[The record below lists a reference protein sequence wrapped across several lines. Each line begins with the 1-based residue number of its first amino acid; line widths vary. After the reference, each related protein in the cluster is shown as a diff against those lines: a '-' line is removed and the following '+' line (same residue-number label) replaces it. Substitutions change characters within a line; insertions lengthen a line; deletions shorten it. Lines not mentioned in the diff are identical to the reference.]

1 MRGHPMNPPRPPSC
15 SLSFVKP
22 FSPKSPEQGRGVALP
37 TQPPGTQEL
46 AAKGCWGGRGEGR
59 GPVPLR
65 GVAVT
70 QRALFFAGERDRH
83 PEGEIQGE
91 GPPGRRGLPQTAP
104 KQPSGQS
111 GEVTKC
117 SAMGLLE
124 CCARC
129 LIGAPFASLVATG
142 LCFFGVA
149 LFCGCGHEAL
159 TGTEQLIETY
169 FSKNYQ
175 DYEYLID
182 VIHAFQYVI
191 YGTASFFFLYGAL
204 LLAEGFYTTGA
215 VRQIFGDYRTTICG
229 KGLSAT
235 VTGGPKGRGA
245 RGPQRAHSLQ
255 RVCQCLGKWL
265 GHPDKFVGITYVL
278 TIIWLLVFACSAVP
292 VYIYFNTW
300 TTCQSIANPSKTSAS
315 IGTLCADARM
325 YGVLPWNAF
334 PGKVCGSNLL
344 SICKTSEFQMTF
356 HLFIAAFV
364 GAAATLVSLLTF
376 MIAATY
382 NFAVLKLM
390 GRGTKF

>member
-1 MRGHPMNPPRPPSC
+1 
-15 SLSFVKP
+15 L
-22 FSPKSPEQGRGVALP
+22 
-37 TQPPGTQEL
+37 
-46 AAKGCWGGRGEGR
+46 
-59 GPVPLR
+59 
-65 GVAVT
+65 
-70 QRALFFAGERDRH
+70 
-83 PEGEIQGE
+83 
-91 GPPGRRGLPQTAP
+91 
-104 KQPSGQS
+104 
-111 GEVTKC
+111 
-117 SAMGLLE
+117 GLLE

-182 VIHAFQYVI
+182 MVAWGVWLKGRRLWPSGFRGIPKGSAAQGMAAVPSGASWG
-191 YGTASFFFLYGAL
+191 GTA
-204 LLAEGFYTTGA
+204 EGGQDSCICTP
-215 VRQIFGDYRTTICG
+215 RQLCP
-229 KGLSAT
+229 GLSC
-235 VTGGPKGRGA
+235 P
-245 RGPQRAHSLQ
+245 LQ
-255 RVCQCLGKWL
+255 
-265 GHPDKFVGITYVL
+265 FVGITYVL

>member
-1 MRGHPMNPPRPPSC
+1 
-15 SLSFVKP
+15 
-22 FSPKSPEQGRGVALP
+22 
-37 TQPPGTQEL
+37 
-46 AAKGCWGGRGEGR
+46 
-59 GPVPLR
+59 
-65 GVAVT
+65 
-70 QRALFFAGERDRH
+70 
-83 PEGEIQGE
+83 I
-91 GPPGRRGLPQTAP
+91 
-104 KQPSGQS
+104 
-111 GEVTKC
+111 
-117 SAMGLLE
+117 GLLE

-182 VIHAFQYVI
+182 VILTGVWHPFARP
-191 YGTASFFFLYGAL
+191 S
-204 LLAEGFYTTGA
+204 GFTTLG
-215 VRQIFGDYRTTICG
+215 RRLWPSGFWDI
-229 KGLSAT
+229 
-235 VTGGPKGRGA
+235 PKGSAAWHGCGSLGVGWGGTMEGGQESHIDTPRHLL
-245 RGPQRAHSLQ
+245 RAPSLGCCP
-255 RVCQCLGKWL
+255 VLAAW
-265 GHPDKFVGITYVL
+265 GHTGQFVGITYVL

-300 TTCQSIANPSKTSAS
+300 TTCQSIANPTKTSAS

-376 MIAATY
+376 IIAATY

>member
-1 MRGHPMNPPRPPSC
+1 MYC
-15 SLSFVKP
+15 TSLTVCPP
-22 FSPKSPEQGRGVALP
+22 FSS
-37 TQPPGTQEL
+37 
-46 AAKGCWGGRGEGR
+46 
-59 GPVPLR
+59 
-65 GVAVT
+65 
-70 QRALFFAGERDRH
+70 
-83 PEGEIQGE
+83 
-91 GPPGRRGLPQTAP
+91 
-104 KQPSGQS
+104 
-111 GEVTKC
+111 
-117 SAMGLLE
+117 GLLE

-129 LIGAPFASLVATG
+129 LVGAPFASLVATG

-159 TGTEQLIETY
+159 TGTEKLIETY

-175 DYEYLID
+175 DYEYLIN

-215 VRQIFGDYRTTICG
+215 VRQIFGDYKTTICG

-235 VTGGPKGRGA
+235 
-245 RGPQRAHSLQ
+245 
-255 RVCQCLGKWL
+255 
-265 GHPDKFVGITYVL
+265 FVGITYAL
-278 TIIWLLVFACSAVP
+278 TIVWLLVFACSAVP

-300 TTCQSIANPSKTSAS
+300 TTCQSIATPSKTSAS

-344 SICKTSEFQMTF
+344 SICKTAE
-356 HLFIAAFV
+356 
-364 GAAATLVSLLTF
+364 LTF

>member
-1 MRGHPMNPPRPPSC
+1 
-15 SLSFVKP
+15 
-22 FSPKSPEQGRGVALP
+22 
-37 TQPPGTQEL
+37 
-46 AAKGCWGGRGEGR
+46 
-59 GPVPLR
+59 
-65 GVAVT
+65 
-70 QRALFFAGERDRH
+70 
-83 PEGEIQGE
+83 I
-91 GPPGRRGLPQTAP
+91 
-104 KQPSGQS
+104 
-111 GEVTKC
+111 
-117 SAMGLLE
+117 GLLE

-169 FSKNYQ
+169 FSKNFQ

-182 VIHAFQYVI
+182 VILTGVWHPFARPSGFATLGVAKGQE
-191 YGTASFFFLYGAL
+191 TAAARVLGY
-204 LLAEGFYTTGA
+204 
-215 VRQIFGDYRTTICG
+215 
-229 KGLSAT
+229 
-235 VTGGPKGRGA
+235 PKGKCSPKGMAVVPSGA
-245 RGPQRAHSLQ
+245 YWGGTMEGGQESHIDMPRQLLQLLSRRDSL
-255 RVCQCLGKWL
+255 LGC
-265 GHPDKFVGITYVL
+265 GHGYPSPLKFVGITYVL

-300 TTCQSIANPSKTSAS
+300 TTCQSIANPTKTTAS

-376 MIAATY
+376 IIAATY

>member
-1 MRGHPMNPPRPPSC
+1 MSVQSTQCSQQAATKKVGSALLRNPWA
-15 SLSFVKP
+15 
-22 FSPKSPEQGRGVALP
+22 SPAAQLDSSKNIFAK
-37 TQPPGTQEL
+37 GTQQDQW
-46 AAKGCWGGRGEGR
+46 KQNPRNR
-59 GPVPLR
+59 
-65 GVAVT
+65 
-70 QRALFFAGERDRH
+70 
-83 PEGEIQGE
+83 
-91 GPPGRRGLPQTAP
+91 RRGQRYSERKSKGPKKETGDTRILPAEQS
-104 KQPSGQS
+104 QPQS
-111 GEVTKC
+111 RLASRLQSE
-117 SAMGLLE
+117 SDSQRHGLVRVLCE
-124 CCARC
+124 M
-129 LIGAPFASLVATG
+129 SG

-159 TGTEQLIETY
+159 TGTEKLIETY

-175 DYEYLID
+175 DYEYLIN

-191 YGTASFFFLYGAL
+191 YGTASFF
-204 LLAEGFYTTGA
+204 YTTGA
-215 VRQIFGDYRTTICG
+215 VRQIFGDYKTTICG

-235 VTGGPKGRGA
+235 VTGGQKGRGS
-245 RGPQRAHSLQ
+245 RGQHQAHSLE
-255 RVCQCLGKWL
+255 RVCHCLGKWL
-265 GHPDKFVGITYVL
+265 GHPDKFVGITYAL
-278 TIIWLLVFACSAVP
+278 TVVWLLVFACSAVP

-300 TTCQSIANPSKTSAS
+300 TTCQSIAFPSKTSAS

-344 SICKTSEFQMTF
+344 SICKTAEFQMTF

>member
-1 MRGHPMNPPRPPSC
+1 
-15 SLSFVKP
+15 
-22 FSPKSPEQGRGVALP
+22 
-37 TQPPGTQEL
+37 
-46 AAKGCWGGRGEGR
+46 
-59 GPVPLR
+59 
-65 GVAVT
+65 
-70 QRALFFAGERDRH
+70 
-83 PEGEIQGE
+83 
-91 GPPGRRGLPQTAP
+91 
-104 KQPSGQS
+104 
-111 GEVTKC
+111 
-117 SAMGLLE
+117 MGWLE

-159 TGTEQLIETY
+159 TGTERLIETY

-215 VRQIFGDYRTTICG
+215 VRQIFGDYKTTICG

-235 VTGGPKGRGA
+235 VTGGQKGRGS
-245 RGPQRAHSLQ
+245 RGHHQAHSLE

-265 GHPDKFVGITYVL
+265 GHPDKFVGITYAL
-278 TIIWLLVFACSAVP
+278 TVVWLLVFACSAVP

-300 TTCQSIANPSKTSAS
+300 TTCQSIAFPTKTSAS

-325 YGVLPWNAF
+325 YGVPSMECF
-334 PGKVCGSNLL
+334 HGKVCGSNLCP
-344 SICKTSEFQMTF
+344 S
-356 HLFIAAFV
+356 V
-364 GAAATLVSLLTF
+364 
-376 MIAATY
+376 
-382 NFAVLKLM
+382 
-390 GRGTKF
+390 RP

>member
-1 MRGHPMNPPRPPSC
+1 
-15 SLSFVKP
+15 
-22 FSPKSPEQGRGVALP
+22 
-37 TQPPGTQEL
+37 
-46 AAKGCWGGRGEGR
+46 
-59 GPVPLR
+59 
-65 GVAVT
+65 
-70 QRALFFAGERDRH
+70 
-83 PEGEIQGE
+83 I
-91 GPPGRRGLPQTAP
+91 
-104 KQPSGQS
+104 
-111 GEVTKC
+111 
-117 SAMGLLE
+117 GLLE

-169 FSKNYQ
+169 FSKNFQ

-182 VIHAFQYVI
+182 VILTGVWHPFARPSGFATLGVAKGQE
-191 YGTASFFFLYGAL
+191 TAAARVLGY
-204 LLAEGFYTTGA
+204 
-215 VRQIFGDYRTTICG
+215 
-229 KGLSAT
+229 
-235 VTGGPKGRGA
+235 PKGKRSPVILPQACHGPWGPNRRKWPQLTKLLHVKALAGRVLSTPAVLAAQGSTAPGA
-245 RGPQRAHSLQ
+245 PG
-255 RVCQCLGKWL
+255 V
-265 GHPDKFVGITYVL
+265 FVGITYVL

-300 TTCQSIANPSKTSAS
+300 TTCQSIANPTKTTAS

-376 MIAATY
+376 IIAATY

>member
-1 MRGHPMNPPRPPSC
+1 MKLGVESSSYKCTGHNILLAGQPSMPGVEKLAILTITIPKFIVGTTLQ
-15 SLSFVKP
+15 LSFLNRQVLWLE
-22 FSPKSPEQGRGVALP
+22 S
-37 TQPPGTQEL
+37 
-46 AAKGCWGGRGEGR
+46 
-59 GPVPLR
+59 
-65 GVAVT
+65 
-70 QRALFFAGERDRH
+70 RA
-83 PEGEIQGE
+83 
-91 GPPGRRGLPQTAP
+91 
-104 KQPSGQS
+104 
-111 GEVTKC
+111 
-117 SAMGLLE
+117 GLLE

-129 LIGAPFASLVATG
+129 LVGAPFASLVATG

-159 TGTEQLIETY
+159 TGTEKLIETY

-175 DYEYLID
+175 DYEYLIN

-215 VRQIFGDYRTTICG
+215 VRQIFGDYKTTICG

-235 VTGGPKGRGA
+235 
-245 RGPQRAHSLQ
+245 
-255 RVCQCLGKWL
+255 
-265 GHPDKFVGITYVL
+265 FVGITYAL
-278 TIIWLLVFACSAVP
+278 TVVWLLVFACSAVP

-300 TTCQSIANPSKTSAS
+300 TTCQSIAFPSKTSAS
-315 IGTLCADARM
+315 IGSLCADARM

-344 SICKTSEFQMTF
+344 SICKTAEFQMTF